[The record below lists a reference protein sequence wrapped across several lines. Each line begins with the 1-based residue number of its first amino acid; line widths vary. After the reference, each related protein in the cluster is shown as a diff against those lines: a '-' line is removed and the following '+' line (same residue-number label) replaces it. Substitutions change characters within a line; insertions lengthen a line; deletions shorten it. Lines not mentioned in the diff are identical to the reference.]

1 MDITRTVDNDRI
13 SPVDIEEEMKSSYI
27 DYSMSVI
34 VARALPDVRDGFK
47 PVHRRILYGMLGINN
62 TSSQPYKKCARVVG
76 EVLGKYHP
84 HGDSSVYGALVRLAQ
99 DWNMRYTLVD
109 GQGNFGSVDGDSAA
123 AMRYT
128 ECRLS
133 KMGEHIM
140 DDLEKNTVDMV
151 NNFDDSLQ
159 EPTVMPTK
167 IPNLLVNGGNGIAV
181 GMATNMP
188 THNLREVI
196 DGCCAYIDNPDIDTD
211 GLMEYIKAPDFPTG
225 AYIYGIQGVRDA
237 YETGRG
243 RVVMRAKAEIESD
256 EMHDKIVVTEIP
268 YGVNKAQLIESIADL
283 VKEGKITGISNVNDE
298 TGRDGM
304 RIVVDCKK
312 DANANVILNKLFKMT
327 ALQSSFS
334 VNSIALVKGR
344 PRLLTL
350 KDCVK
355 YFVEH
360 RHDVTIRRTKF
371 DLKKAQERIH
381 LLEALIVACD
391 NIDEVVHMIRGS
403 RTPAE
408 AVQKLMQRFGFDEVQ
423 ARYVVDMRLS
433 QLTGLRM
440 DQLHGEY
447 DELAKTIEYLQSI
460 LDNPKLCKKVMK
472 DDLLEVKEKYGD
484 ERRTEIKYSSEEF
497 NPEDFYP
504 NSPVIITISHMGYIK
519 RTPLSE
525 FREQARGGVGSR
537 GTRTRDQ
544 DFTQDI
550 YPATLHNTMLFFTR
564 KGKCFWLK
572 GYELPE
578 GNKDSK
584 GRAIQ
589 NMLNIEPDDQVQS
602 ILRLRGLDDDFV
614 RSHYVVFCTKNG
626 TVKKTCLE
634 QFSRPRS
641 NGVIAINLAEG
652 DDIVDVRLTN
662 GENELIIASRN
673 GRAVRFNE
681 NNIRTMGRTATG
693 VVGMRLEGDDDEV
706 VGMIV
711 VNKAHEESVLVVS
724 EKGYGKRTPI
734 DVPNED
740 GGVDNIYRITQRGG
754 KGVKTLDITEKTGKL
769 VAIKNVKDE
778 NDLMIIN
785 RSGIVIRLS
794 VKECRLQGRATQG
807 VRLINLAKKN
817 DVIASVCKVMGSEL
831 EALIDQTNRESWA
844 KPAGNDLEAESTTEP
859 QADNAAEDNTEGTA
873 PMVDFTDDAPDN
885 A

>member
-1 MDITRTVDNDRI
+1 MDQTLDQDRI
-13 SPVDIEEEMKSSYI
+13 IKINIEEEMKSSYI

-47 PVHRRILYGMLGINN
+47 PVHRRILYGMMGVGN
-62 TSSQPYKKCARVVG
+62 TSDKPYKKCARIVG

-84 HGDSSVYGALVRLAQ
+84 HGDSSVYGALVRMAQ
-99 DWNMRYTLVD
+99 EWNMRYTLVD
-109 GQGNFGSVDGDSAA
+109 GQGNFGSVDGDSPA

-140 DDLEKNTVDMV
+140 DDLEKDTVDMTS
-151 NNFDDSLQ
+151 NFDDSLT

-167 IPNLLVNGGNGIAV
+167 VPNLLVNGGNGIAV
-181 GMATNMP
+181 GMATNIP
-188 THNLREVI
+188 THNLGEVI
-196 DGCCAYIDNPDIDTD
+196 DGCCAYIDNNDIDTD

-243 RVVMRAKAEIESD
+243 RIVMRAKAEIETGD
-256 EMHDKIVVTEIP
+256 THDKIVVTEIP
-268 YGVNKAQLIESIADL
+268 YGVNKADLVKYIADL
-283 VKEGKITGISNVNDE
+283 ANEKKIEGISNVNDE
-298 TGRDGM
+298 SGRQGM
-304 RIVVDCKK
+304 RIVVDVKR

-334 VNSIALVKGR
+334 VNCIALVHGR
-344 PRLLTL
+344 PKLLSL
-350 KDCVK
+350 KECVK
-355 YFVEH
+355 HFVDH

-371 DLKKAQERIH
+371 DLKKAQDRAHI
-381 LLEALIVACD
+381 LEALIVACD
-391 NIDEVVHMIRGS
+391 NIDEVVHIIRAS
-403 RTPAE
+403 KTPQE
-408 AVQKLMQRFGFDEVQ
+408 AIENLEKRFNFDEVQ
-423 ARYVVDMRLS
+423 ARAIVDMRLR
-433 QLTGLRM
+433 QLTGLQM
-440 DQLHGEY
+440 DQLHNEY
-447 DELAKTIEYLQSI
+447 EELEKLIAYLQQI
-460 LDNPKLCKKVMK
+460 LDDPELCKKVMK
-472 DDLLEVKEKYGD
+472 DELQEVKEKYGD

-497 NPEDFYP
+497 NAEDFYP
-504 NSPVIITISHMGYIK
+504 DDPVVITISHLGYIK
-519 RTPLSE
+519 RTALSE
-525 FREQARGGVGSR
+525 FHQQSRGGVGSK
-537 GTRTRDQ
+537 GAQTRDQ

-734 DVPNED
+734 DVPNEE

-817 DVIASVCKVMGSEL
+817 DIIASVCKVMGSEL

-844 KPAGNDLEAESTTEP
+844 KPAGNDQEAESTTEP

-885 A
+885 V